1 MRVESRLAD
10 VEFKFG
16 PIRREGNALVL
27 NSAPEQTMASKVF
40 VSPGDVLSFLGK
52 FLRSPSAWLWLVG
65 LPVFYFRA
73 RREKPKSDSLS
84 PW

>member
-16 PIRREGNALVL
+16 PIRREGNSLL
-27 NSAPEQTMASKVF
+27 LHSAPEQAMASKVF
-40 VSPGDVLSFLGK
+40 VSPADVLSFLGK
-52 FLRSPSAWLWLVG
+52 FLRSPSAWLWLLG

-73 RREKPKSDSLS
+73 KGEKPKSDSHS

>member
-16 PIRREGNALVL
+16 QIRREGNYLVIA
-27 NSAPEQTMASKVF
+27 SAPEQTMASKVF
-40 VSPGDVLSFLGK
+40 VSPADVMSFLGK
-52 FLRSPSAWLWLVG
+52 FLRSPSAWWWLLG

-73 RREKPKSDSLS
+73 KGEKPVDESRS